1 MNFYIVSHLKNLRN
15 LCNRNIG
22 LSADAC
28 MPYLSVKVVSITFDL
43 TLIDGIWS

>member
-15 LCNRNIG
+15 SCNRNVG

-28 MPYLSVKVVSITFDL
+28 MPYLAVKVGSLTFDL
-43 TLIDGIWS
+43 TLINGIWS